1 MRPAIEWADN
11 TPEWRRDLGDK
22 RVCGLV
28 FDGAFAK
35 CRISLEVTGR
45 NFRVVHVDRL
55 DDASV
60 LLRDDVVRAL
70 QEKVAELMALKA
82 VTP

>member
-1 MRPAIEWADN
+1 MRPVIEWADN
-11 TPEWRRDLGDK
+11 TPEWRRDLGEK

-35 CRISLEVTGR
+35 CRISLEATGR
-45 NFRVVHVDRL
+45 QFRVVNVDRL

-60 LLRDDVVRAL
+60 LLREDVVLAL
-70 QEKVAELMALKA
+70 QEKVAELME
-82 VTP
+82 VP